1 MEMKKLAKQGASK
14 SALANMAKTVVKARN
29 SREKMLL
36 TKTQINSISLTL
48 QQMASQLRVA
58 DTLSSSTQLMKQM
71 NQSMNLPKMN
81 KICRDMAMEMHKA
94 GLIEEAIDDS
104 FSLMEDDDI
113 EMEADEQVEMVM
125 DEILDGIMVNGQ
137 PLKKRTIETE
147 KAQEEEVDTQE
158 DEMISRLQNL

>member
-14 SALANMAKTVVKARN
+14 SALANMAKTIVKSRN

-48 QQMASQLRVA
+48 STMASQLRVA

-71 NQSMNLPKMN
+71 NQAMNMPKMN

-104 FSLMEDDDI
+104 FAMMEDDEL
-113 EMEADEQVEMVM
+113 EMEADEQVELVM

-137 PLKKRTIETE
+137 PLKRRLQESETVAE
-147 KAQEEEVDTQE
+147 ENQEEDQ
-158 DEMISRLQNL
+158 MISKLQNL